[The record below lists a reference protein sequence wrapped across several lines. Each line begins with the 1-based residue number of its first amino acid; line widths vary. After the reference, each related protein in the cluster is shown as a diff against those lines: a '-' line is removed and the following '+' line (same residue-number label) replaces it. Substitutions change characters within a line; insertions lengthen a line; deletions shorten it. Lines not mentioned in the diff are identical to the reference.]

1 MEPKTIVEIA
11 SGVLGFVAGVF
22 GAGWYLRSLFANLEK
37 KLPPL
42 EQKAQTTAEN
52 VKTLAEHTRSDFR
65 DLSRTN
71 SETFD
76 LSPAK
81 TPSAPL
87 NLSPFPVVTKNV
99 TSRICDPGEAHANF
113 RDPVPRQN
121 SIRAFESLTVPGGDK
136 KCHLP
141 HMGSWRG
148 AREFSGPCPSPKSHP
163 SSWSEI
169 AGRENAP
176 LVDAVSR

>member
-99 TSRICDPGEAHANF
+99 TSRIWDPGEAHANS

-121 SIRAFESLTVPGGDK
+121 PIRRLG
-136 KCHLP
+136 
-141 HMGSWRG
+141 
-148 AREFSGPCPSPKSHP
+148 PKSLAERTRRLSMP
-163 SSWSEI
+163 
-169 AGRENAP
+169 
-176 LVDAVSR
+176 